1 MRKSYHGSYRY
12 VILSK
17 SIFYQFLEGVQA
29 SKISSRKSRSY
40 LPKILPGSLSSRF
53 SDLSNP
59 YQGVGPNFLEE
70 NLSHGY
76 SCQNLILC
84 GLYHKLDLH
93 SKFSLASSLNFIE
106 SLFFK
111 KGLELSKW
119 CFIEKNRTVRF

>member
-70 NLSHGY
+70 KSFSWLFMSKSHP
-76 SCQNLILC
+76 LWAIP
-84 GLYHKLDLH
+84 
-93 SKFSLASSLNFIE
+93 
-106 SLFFK
+106 
-111 KGLELSKW
+111 
-119 CFIEKNRTVRF
+119 